1 MADLKFPMPEG
12 FTLPEGADKGTF
24 EALATLE
31 VDGESLVLAAID
43 GLPVGG
49 EGDESKETDEDDEAY
64 AEATNPD
71 TGDFQ
76 KAVAMGMAR

>member
-1 MADLKFPMPEG
+1 MAEIKFPMPEG
-12 FTLPEGADKGTF
+12 FTLPEGGDKGTF

-31 VDGESLVLAAID
+31 VEGDKLCLLAID

-49 EGDESKETDEDDEAY
+49 EGDESKETSEEDESY

-76 KAVAMGMAR
+76 KAIALGMAQ

>member
-1 MADLKFPMPEG
+1 MIKFPMPEG
-12 FTLPEGADKGTF
+12 YTLPEGADKGTF

-31 VDGESLVLAAID
+31 VDGDNLVLTAID

-49 EGDESKETDEDDEAY
+49 EGDESKEMDEADEAY

-76 KAVAMGMAR
+76 KAVAMGMGR

>member
-1 MADLKFPMPEG
+1 MAQIKFPMPEG
-12 FTLPEGADKGTF
+12 FTLPEGADKGSF

-31 VDGESLVLAAID
+31 VDGEMLVLAAID
-43 GLPVGG
+43 GLPVGEGG
-49 EGDESKETDEDDEAY
+49 EAEESEEDEAY

-76 KAVAMGMAR
+76 KAMAMGMAR

>member
-1 MADLKFPMPEG
+1 MAEIKFPMPEG
-12 FTLPEGADKGTF
+12 FTLPEGGDKGTF

-31 VDGESLVLAAID
+31 VDGEMLVLTAID

-49 EGDESKETDEDDEAY
+49 EGDESKETSEEESY

>member
-1 MADLKFPMPEG
+1 MIKFPMPEG
-12 FTLPEGADKGTF
+12 YTLPEGADKGSF

-31 VDGESLVLAAID
+31 VDGDMLVLTAID
-43 GLPVGG
+43 GMPVGG
-49 EGDESKETDEDDEAY
+49 EGDESKEMDEEGEAY

-76 KAVAMGMAR
+76 KAIAMGMAR

>member
-1 MADLKFPMPEG
+1 MIKFPMPDG
-12 FTLPEGADKGTF
+12 YTLPEGADKGTF

-31 VDGESLVLAAID
+31 VDGDNLVLTAID

-49 EGDESKETDEDDEAY
+49 EGETEEPEEDEAY
-64 AEATNPD
+64 AEATDPD

-76 KAVAMGMAR
+76 KAMAMGMER

>member
-1 MADLKFPMPEG
+1 MIKFPMPEG
-12 FTLPEGADKGTF
+12 YTLPEGADKGSF

-31 VDGESLVLAAID
+31 VNGDMLGLSAID
-43 GLPVGG
+43 GMPIGLQP
-49 EGDESKETDEDDEAY
+49 EEEAEEDEAY

-76 KAVAMGMAR
+76 KAIAMGMAQ

>member
-1 MADLKFPMPEG
+1 MAQIKFPMPEG
-12 FTLPEGADKGTF
+12 FTLPEGGDKGSF

-31 VDGESLVLAAID
+31 VDGEMLVLTAID
-43 GLPVGG
+43 GMPVGG
-49 EGDESKETDEDDEAY
+49 EGDESKETSEEDESY
-64 AEATNPD
+64 SEATNPD

>member
-1 MADLKFPMPEG
+1 MVKFPMPEG
-12 FTLPEGADKGTF
+12 YTLPEGADKGTF

-31 VDGESLVLAAID
+31 VDGDSLVLTAID

-49 EGDESKETDEDDEAY
+49 EDETEETEEDESY
-64 AEATNPD
+64 SEATDPD

-76 KAVAMGMAR
+76 KAVMMGMGQ

>member
-1 MADLKFPMPEG
+1 MIKFPMPEG
-12 FTLPEGADKGTF
+12 YTLPEGADKGTF

-31 VDGESLVLAAID
+31 VDGDNLVLTAID

-49 EGDESKETDEDDEAY
+49 EGDESKETDEEDEAY

-76 KAVAMGMAR
+76 KAVAMGMER

>member
-1 MADLKFPMPEG
+1 MEQIKFPMPEG
-12 FTLPEGADKGTF
+12 YTLPEGADKGSF

-31 VDGESLVLAAID
+31 VDGEMLVLTAID
-43 GLPVGG
+43 GMPVGG
-49 EGDESKETDEDDEAY
+49 EGDESKEVEEEDESY
-64 AEATNPD
+64 SEATNPD

>member
-1 MADLKFPMPEG
+1 MIKFPMPEG
-12 FTLPEGADKGTF
+12 YTLPEGADKGAF

-31 VDGESLVLAAID
+31 VEGDMLVLTAID
-43 GLPVGG
+43 GMPVGG
-49 EGDESKETDEDDEAY
+49 EGEEEEDESY

-76 KAVAMGMAR
+76 KAVAMGMAQ

>member
-1 MADLKFPMPEG
+1 MPEG
-12 FTLPEGADKGTF
+12 YTLPEGADKGAF

-31 VDGESLVLAAID
+31 VDGDMLVLTAID
-43 GLPVGG
+43 GMPVGG
-49 EGDESKETDEDDEAY
+49 EVEEPEEMDEEGEAY

-76 KAVAMGMAR
+76 KAIAMGMAR

>member
-12 FTLPEGADKGTF
+12 FTLPEGADKGSF

-31 VDGESLVLAAID
+31 LEGDGTLCLTAID
-43 GLPVGG
+43 GIPLPSS
-49 EGDESKETDEDDEAY
+49 ENEETPEDAEYEA
-64 AEATNPD
+64 ATSPD

-76 KAVAMGMAR
+76 KAMSMGMGR

>member
-1 MADLKFPMPEG
+1 MIKFPMPEG
-12 FTLPEGADKGTF
+12 YTLPEGADKGTF

-31 VDGESLVLAAID
+31 VDGESLVLTAID

-49 EGDESKETDEDDEAY
+49 EGESKETDEDEAY

-76 KAVAMGMAR
+76 KAVAMGMER

>member
-1 MADLKFPMPEG
+1 MAYIKFDMPEG
-12 FTLPEGADKGTF
+12 YSLPEGADKGTF

-31 VDGESLVLAAID
+31 VEDGKLCLVAID

-49 EGDESKETDEDDEAY
+49 EGDESKETSEEDEAY

-76 KAVAMGMAR
+76 KAVMMGME

>member
-12 FTLPEGADKGTF
+12 FTLPEGGDKGAF
-24 EALATLE
+24 EVLATLE
-31 VDGESLVLAAID
+31 VEGDQLRLVAID
-43 GLPVGG
+43 GVPVG
-49 EGDESKETDEDDEAY
+49 ESSEMEPEEEAEY

-76 KAVAMGMAR
+76 KAMTMGMGR

>member
-1 MADLKFPMPEG
+1 MPEG
-12 FTLPEGADKGTF
+12 YTLPEGADKGSF

-31 VDGESLVLAAID
+31 VDGDMLVLTAID
-43 GLPVGG
+43 GMPVGG
-49 EGDESKETDEDDEAY
+49 EVEESEEMDEEGEAY

-76 KAVAMGMAR
+76 KAIAMGMAR

>member
-1 MADLKFPMPEG
+1 MAQIKFAMPEG
-12 FTLPEGADKGTF
+12 FTLPEGGDKGTF

-31 VDGESLVLAAID
+31 VDGDMLVLTAID

-49 EGDESKETDEDDEAY
+49 EGDESKETSEEDESY

>member
-1 MADLKFPMPEG
+1 MAQIKFPMPEG
-12 FTLPEGADKGTF
+12 YTLPEGADKGSF

-31 VDGESLVLAAID
+31 VDGDMLVLTAID
-43 GLPVGG
+43 GMPVGG
-49 EGDESKETDEDDEAY
+49 EGEEEMGEEDESY

-76 KAVAMGMAR
+76 KAIAMGMAQ

>member
-1 MADLKFPMPEG
+1 MIKFPMPEG
-12 FTLPEGADKGTF
+12 YTLPEGADKGTF

-31 VDGESLVLAAID
+31 VDGDNLVLTAID

-49 EGDESKETDEDDEAY
+49 EGDESKEMGEEDEAY
-64 AEATNPD
+64 AEATDPD

-76 KAVAMGMAR
+76 KAMAMGMER

>member
-1 MADLKFPMPEG
+1 MAEIKFPMPEG

-31 VDGESLVLAAID
+31 VDGDNLVLTAID
-43 GLPVGG
+43 GLPVG
-49 EGDESKETDEDDEAY
+49 EGDDSKETEEEDESY
-64 AEATNPD
+64 SEATDPD

-76 KAVAMGMAR
+76 KAVMMGMGQ

>member
-1 MADLKFPMPEG
+1 MPEG
-12 FTLPEGADKGTF
+12 FTLPEGADKGSF

-31 VDGESLVLAAID
+31 VDGDMLVLTAID

-49 EGDESKETDEDDEAY
+49 EGDESKETSEEDESY

>member
-1 MADLKFPMPEG
+1 MVKFPMPEG
-12 FTLPEGADKGTF
+12 YTLPEGADKGTF

-31 VDGESLVLAAID
+31 VDGESLVLTAID

-49 EGDESKETDEDDEAY
+49 EGDKETSEEDESY
-64 AEATNPD
+64 SEATDPN

-76 KAVAMGMAR
+76 KAVMMGMGQ

>member
-1 MADLKFPMPEG
+1 MTEIRFPMPEG
-12 FTLPEGADKGTF
+12 YTLPEGADKGTF

-31 VDGESLVLAAID
+31 VDGDSLVLTAID

-49 EGDESKETDEDDEAY
+49 EGDEETSEKDEAY
-64 AEATNPD
+64 AEATDPD

-76 KAVAMGMAR
+76 KAVMMGME

>member
-1 MADLKFPMPEG
+1 MPEG

-31 VDGESLVLAAID
+31 VDGEMLVLTAID
-43 GLPVGG
+43 GMPVG
-49 EGDESKETDEDDEAY
+49 EAQEVEEEEDEAY
-64 AEATNPD
+64 AEATDPD

-76 KAVAMGMAR
+76 KAIAMGMGR

>member
-1 MADLKFPMPEG
+1 MIKFPMPEG
-12 FTLPEGADKGTF
+12 YTLPEGADKGAF

-31 VDGESLVLAAID
+31 VEGDMLVLTAID
-43 GLPVGG
+43 GMPVGEG
-49 EGDESKETDEDDEAY
+49 EEEMEEDDEAY

-76 KAVAMGMAR
+76 KAIAMGMAQ

>member
-1 MADLKFPMPEG
+1 MIKFPMPEG
-12 FTLPEGADKGTF
+12 YTLPEGADKGTF

-31 VDGESLVLAAID
+31 VDGESLVLTAID

-49 EGDESKETDEDDEAY
+49 EGDKETEEDESY
-64 AEATNPD
+64 SEATDPN

-76 KAVAMGMAR
+76 KAVMMGMGQ

>member
-1 MADLKFPMPEG
+1 MVKFPMPEG
-12 FTLPEGADKGTF
+12 YTLPEGADKGTF

-31 VDGESLVLAAID
+31 VDGESLVLTAID

-49 EGDESKETDEDDEAY
+49 EGEAEETEEDESY
-64 AEATNPD
+64 SEATDPD

-76 KAVAMGMAR
+76 KAVMMGMGQ

>member
-1 MADLKFPMPEG
+1 MPEG